1 MRKVP
6 AMRCDS
12 APGFF
17 QKNTHEH
24 MKPSK
29 KTKPTRRNAGE
40 PSAIVVSSND
50 LAHAKYSMTLWQKR
64 LFAFAV
70 SRLRRE
76 DREFSWQRIYYSEL
90 INYFEAG
97 GGKKAYDAIREA
109 PRQLDMTIEV
119 PYRDEHGHLRYA
131 FLKIL
136 SGYTIPAEEG
146 ERNQYVDLKFNDDLR
161 PHLLALKERF
171 MGYDL
176 TNVKRLRSVY
186 SIRIYELLKSHQFQ
200 GRVEFSVSYLRSIL
214 QLEDSYRLYADFR
227 RNVIDKARSDMRE
240 ACDIEFD
247 YEEIKK
253 SNRVESLM
261 FVIRENTDFN
271 ARTAAEAKPLETPS
285 HDGAGEGGVPANPAL
300 AAPDGVY
307 AELESLVVHS
317 WGVSPARFAQLLEEH
332 PADDIR
338 RAVRVTKRKAATGE
352 VGNKAGFFVS
362 AIQKG
367 FTDEAEAREQKK
379 QKTAETA
386 RRLAALEQESAAV
399 SEAFRREVFSIIRQ
413 LTEADETVA
422 ARAIDALRA
431 SAHPLIRSKIAGLGP
446 TPKVDDFR
454 HDEYLRE
461 KVIDEI
467 IRQHPAQFEAAYADF
482 QAQQRRI
489 TDEMARVR
497 GA

>member
-1 MRKVP
+1 
-6 AMRCDS
+6 
-12 APGFF
+12 
-17 QKNTHEH
+17 
-24 MKPSK
+24 
-29 KTKPTRRNAGE
+29 
-40 PSAIVVSSND
+40 
-50 LAHAKYSMTLWQKR
+50 MTLWQKR

-90 INYFEAG
+90 INDFEAG

-136 SGYTIPAEEG
+136 SGYTVPAEEG

-200 GRVEFSVSYLRSIL
+200 GRVEFSVGYLRSIL

-253 SNRVESLM
+253 ANRVESLV
-261 FVIRENTDFN
+261 FVIRENAHFN
-271 ARTAAEAKPLETPS
+271 ARLAAEAKPPETP
-285 HDGAGEGGVPANPAL
+285 DERDRVGEGL
-300 AAPDGVY
+300 ASEKTSVTVADGIY

-367 FTDEAEAREQKK
+367 FTDETEVREQKK
-379 QKTAETA
+379 QRTAETA
-386 RRLAALEQESAAV
+386 RRLAVLEQESAAI
-399 SEAFRREVFSIIRQ
+399 SERFRREIFTIIRQ
-413 LTEADETVA
+413 LTETDPAITVG
-422 ARAIDALRA
+422 AIDALRA

-446 TPKVDDFR
+446 QPNVDDFR

-467 IRQHPAQFEAAYADF
+467 IRQHPAKFEAVYADF
-482 QAQQRRI
+482 RAQQQRI
-489 TDEMARVR
+489 TDEIAQMRV
-497 GA
+497 A